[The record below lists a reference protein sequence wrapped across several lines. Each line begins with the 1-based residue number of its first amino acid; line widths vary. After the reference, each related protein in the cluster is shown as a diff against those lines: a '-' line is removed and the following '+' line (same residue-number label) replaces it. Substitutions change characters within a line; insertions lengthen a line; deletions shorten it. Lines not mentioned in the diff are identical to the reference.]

1 MVLTAPAMAVP
12 TATVPTLT
20 AIENWDTEYLTTAA
34 NHWTLTATKWEL
46 AFTEISEHMPNPGGA
61 PWEGVAASAAERRTY
76 ADRLNVIGMADELHS
91 AAAAARRGVNELAT
105 ARQRVLSAV
114 ADARAAGFTVCED
127 LSLSCRVPVT
137 ATDSAVLRTRMQTFA
152 ADIRGKASALATLDQ
167 QVAAKLNNSAAEVS
181 RTSFDRSDTRMLGF
195 GRLDP
200 KETPPTDEL
209 TVRDAD
215 DVHKRVD
222 PLPPGRNRGV
232 KVLPNAAAVEGL
244 YAELTKNAMQAPS
257 GTYKGEWQTLPD
269 GTKVGFRPDS
279 KSGGPTVEIWNPDG
293 SKMWDVHVGDPP
305 KRSPPTPAPAPAPA
319 PAPVAAPAPE
329 APLIPDIGGVP
340 PAPDLSPVGVVVGGV
355 VVIGVGIVAG
365 IGKLGQWIF
374 SP

>member
-1 MVLTAPAMAVP
+1 MLP
-12 TATVPTLT
+12 TIT
-20 AIENWDTEYLTTAA
+20 AIENWDTANLTTAA
-34 NHWTLTATKWEL
+34 NHWILTAKTWER
-46 AFTEISEHMPNPGGA
+46 AFTEISERMPNPGGA
-61 PWEGVAASAAERRTY
+61 PWEGIAASAAERRTY
-76 ADRLNVIGMADELHS
+76 ADRLKVIGVADELHS
-91 AAAAARRGVNELAT
+91 AAAVARKGANELAS
-105 ARQRVLSAV
+105 ARQRALSAV
-114 ADARAAGFTVCED
+114 ADARAAGFTVSDD

-137 ATDSAVLRTRMQTFA
+137 ATGSAVLLARMQTFA
-152 ADIRGKASALATLDQ
+152 ADIRVKASALALLDQ
-167 QVAAKLNNSAAEVS
+167 QVAGKLNNSALQVS
-181 RTSFDRSDTRMLGF
+181 KTSFDRSDTRMLGY

-200 KETPPTDEL
+200 KEAPPTDAL
-209 TVRDAD
+209 PVRDVD

-244 YAELTKNAMQAPS
+244 YAELTENATPAPS

-305 KRSPPTPAPAPAPA
+305 KRSPPIPAPAPAPA
-319 PAPVAAPAPE
+319 PAPVTVPAPE
-329 APLIPDIGGVP
+329 APLIPDIGGVS
-340 PAPDLSPVGVVVGGV
+340 PASDLSPVEVEVGGV

-365 IGKLGQWIF
+365 VGKLGQWIF